1 MNNLNLHTN
10 HPLISHPDPA
20 GKDVQYVSISSQ
32 DRNLKK
38 NPDSN
43 NFVINLPQEYKNV
56 ESVKLAS
63 SYFPIVDDQFSVE
76 QNNVD
81 LCFRFK
87 TAFNPLDVSGC
98 TFDDARIFGFISEN
112 ILNNCYFRIKI
123 SDGRYSASQLANEI
137 QNKMNTEITD
147 RIARRLYGT
156 SRIQWWGDY
165 KFEIGYFPGAAI
177 QTDMSPYVTADYD
190 NVYYNSA
197 IYSTIEDA
205 IDAFNAKHGTS
216 IPKLN
221 VGDTMSEFLDLTG
234 EQINSYALTSTAL
247 DPAILM
253 SWKQDIN
260 MVLNDYLD
268 GDAIQGSL
276 YIQGSTDGYL
286 ESSEARK
293 HFRTTEGY
301 DHFKVIIDSVTTKF
315 NFANLSD
322 EFEIITDKDNYYSI
336 EVVNIINSIPSPE
349 DSNTYQANLDT
360 SLFLPRKT
368 NDCAEVDYY
377 ADDLKW
383 GLPVYL
389 GLTGQEVATE
399 YKWDTGEFRSV
410 PGYNLPTYSYYSR
423 NSSNYQPFKRKVDG
437 YSQASIFVTVPKF
450 QLDVKG
456 EPYFFMDLDTL
467 NCLDEIIP
475 YKDNTFSNVNNIS
488 TGNPNSAFAK
498 LPLSILDDVAY
509 GGSQPMSKNYTPPL
523 NRLSKISIRL
533 RFHNGRPVKFGVQPF
548 SFVLQITTS
557 KLSIKK

>member
-10 HPLISHPDPA
+10 HPLISHPDST

-98 TFDDARIFGFISEN
+98 TFDDARIFAFVSEN

-177 QTDMSPYVTADYD
+177 QTDASPYVTADYD

-268 GDAIQGSL
+268 GDAIMGSL

-286 ESSEARK
+286 QSSEARK
-293 HFRTTEGY
+293 HFRTTDGY

-315 NFANLSD
+315 NFANLAD
-322 EFEIITDKDNYYSI
+322 GFEIITDKDNYYSI

-423 NSSNYQPFKRKVDG
+423 NSSNYQPFKRKADG
-437 YSQASIFVTVPKF
+437 YAQASIFVTVPEF